1 MYRRLSNTHLIEW
14 RNVILDFH
22 TATNIRIDTARGV
35 AAKGLCGVSKMGVV
49 TTALG
54 DGEEER
60 GRVKGVDR
68 IERGSL
74 DETDRGIDGGT
85 DRGVGVGT
93 DRGNTGR
100 ARSHSTVTDITAAS
114 GVSALEGDKDP
125 PVGWNSD
132 SDSDSGV
139 RNMPCEL
146 KLKSTARTVRTD
158 SNQAVEKN
166 KKGKMKFGDIR
177 SVCESVCAVL
187 DVPPGVRDKDITFT
201 LRAN

>member
-35 AAKGLCGVSKMGVV
+35 AAKGLCGVSTMGVV

-100 ARSHSTVTDITAAS
+100 ARSNSTVTDITAAS
-114 GVSALEGDKDP
+114 GVSAIEGDKNP

-132 SDSDSGV
+132 SDSGA

-146 KLKSTARTVRTD
+146 KVKSTARTVRTD